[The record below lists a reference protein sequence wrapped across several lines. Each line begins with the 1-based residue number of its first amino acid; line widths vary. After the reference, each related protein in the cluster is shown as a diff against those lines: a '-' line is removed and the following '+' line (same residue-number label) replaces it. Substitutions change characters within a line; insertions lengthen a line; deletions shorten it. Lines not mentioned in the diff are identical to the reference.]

1 VQQLFTAQA
10 FSARRKM
17 TDKKKLS
24 KKQILSFVSG
34 MTALIVGFG
43 ILSFFGI
50 RKIYREVHKHKLMKE
65 NMVVEIAE
73 LGIKAPV
80 LEGTEQSV
88 LSEGAGHFKDTGD
101 FGKGNFCIAAHS
113 SVIYKEY
120 FNSLKN
126 VEKGMEILL
135 YDKEK
140 NTAAYKVSDFFI
152 VDPSETWVLDDFGD
166 DRITL
171 ITCTDDGSQRL
182 VVVGLLETKEG

>member
-1 VQQLFTAQA
+1 
-10 FSARRKM
+10 M

-113 SVIYKEY
+113 STIYKEY

-152 VDPSETWVLDDFGD
+152 VEPSETWVLDDFGD

>member
-1 VQQLFTAQA
+1 
-10 FSARRKM
+10 M
-17 TDKKKLS
+17 TDKKKFS
-24 KKQILSFVSG
+24 KKQILCFAAGVL
-34 MTALIVGFG
+34 ALTVGFG
-43 ILSFFGI
+43 IFSFLGI
-50 RKIYREVHKHKLMKE
+50 RKICREVHKHKLMKE

-88 LSEGAGHFKDTGD
+88 LAEGAGHFTGTGG

-120 FNSLKN
+120 FNSLKK

-135 YDKEK
+135 YDKDK

-152 VDPSETWVLDDFGD
+152 VDPSETGVLDDFGD

-182 VVVGLLETKEG
+182 VVVGLLETKEGS